1 MIWPNK
7 TSSPT
12 EHVGPS
18 PPPQKKPL
26 SSRAG
31 ALAQPPRAC
40 APFALLVAA
49 FAGFAFVPPFPR
61 RALCFVSQFQK
72 SVGLRNTLRPS
83 KSACSKTQTSVRIRR
98 SVTSV
103 QTTVRVSGRVVPL
116 STSEL
121 RAAVPASC
129 SVFRSAGPGCRTH
142 AALQEAATAF
152 ADEEFGEAQRLLK
165 LVLRHNPDDGPA
177 LFMKQWVEKGPIKFV
192 K

>member
-1 MIWPNK
+1 MAQQDLLPNGARR
-7 TSSPT
+7 PI
-12 EHVGPS
+12 
-18 PPPQKKPL
+18 PPPQKKTAQQPCRGGEPL
-26 SSRAG
+26 AECLAGGGGSG
-31 ALAQPPRAC
+31 ALVSPGRPTCPPRQKTFFYFFLKEKNEIYSRSRKLEANFRC
-40 APFALLVAA
+40 TTFFCPCPATESLCPLCT
-49 FAGFAFVPPFPR
+49 AGG
-61 RALCFVSQFQK
+61 C
-72 SVGLRNTLRPS
+72 
-83 KSACSKTQTSVRIRR
+83 
-98 SVTSV
+98 
-103 QTTVRVSGRVVPL
+103 
-116 STSEL
+116 L